1 MAASGYTRRS
11 GNISRSSR
19 ILTSLILYAKPH
31 AVTQD
36 DYYQGYL
43 IPKGAG
49 VINNAYTISSNPYRY
64 PDPRRFEPER
74 YKDDHNTIAETATS
88 SDVNVRDHFTFG
100 AGRRICQGMHVAERS
115 LFLGMSRLLW
125 AFDFHPVPG
134 KEPDPTLLTQGFLAT
149 PEKYEADIRPKEGRA
164 AQIRSIWEE
173 AQSVL
178 DGEGQ
183 WLVLP
188 DELKA

>member
-1 MAASGYTRRS
+1 
-11 GNISRSSR
+11 
-19 ILTSLILYAKPH
+19 
-31 AVTQD
+31 
-36 DYYQGYL
+36 L

-49 VINNAYTISSNPYRY
+49 VINNAYTISSNPDRY
-64 PDPRRFEPER
+64 PDPRRFDPGR
-74 YKDDHNTIAETATS
+74 YKNDHNSIAETAAS

-125 AFDFHPVPG
+125 AFDFHAVKG
-134 KEPDPTLLTQGFLAT
+134 KVPDPARVTQGFLAT
-149 PEKYEADIRPKEGRA
+149 PEKYEADIRPREGRA
-164 AQIRSIWEE
+164 VQIRKIWED

-178 DGEGQ
+178 DNEGQ
-183 WLVLP
+183 WRVLP

>member
-1 MAASGYTRRS
+1 MYG
-11 GNISRSSR
+11 
-19 ILTSLILYAKPH
+19 
-31 AVTQD
+31 D
-36 DYYQGYL
+36 
-43 IPKGAG
+43 G
-49 VINNAYTISSNPYRY
+49 VADLS
-64 PDPRRFEPER
+64 
-74 YKDDHNTIAETATS
+74 
-88 SDVNVRDHFTFG
+88 FG
-100 AGRRICQGMHVAERS
+100 Q
-115 LFLGMSRLLW
+115 
-125 AFDFHPVPG
+125 DFHPVPG

>member
-1 MAASGYTRRS
+1 
-11 GNISRSSR
+11 
-19 ILTSLILYAKPH
+19 
-31 AVTQD
+31 
-36 DYYQGYL
+36 
-43 IPKGAG
+43 
-49 VINNAYTISSNPYRY
+49 
-64 PDPRRFEPER
+64 
-74 YKDDHNTIAETATS
+74 
-88 SDVNVRDHFTFG
+88 
-100 AGRRICQGMHVAERS
+100 MHVAERS

-125 AFDFHPVPG
+125 AFDFHSVPG
-134 KEPDPTLLTQGFLAT
+134 KIPDPTLLTQGFLAT
-149 PEKYEADIRPKEGRA
+149 PEKYEADIRPREGRA